1 VTRYIAEKPDGDQ
14 FCCAACKISAKTPME
29 LWEECQKTQKLKMF
43 GSSRSHSCDMCDVHL
58 SEADWL
64 EKHLTGEKHKWIANR
79 VENVQPVQFEPQEMV
94 IVQKT
99 DFNQYTWQYHFYP
112 EWQCLVC
119 RVGFTP
125 IDRYRKHLGSLFHL
139 RKCAGEDVQ
148 WVEGGGYH
156 F

>member
-1 VTRYIAEKPDGDQ
+1 
-14 FCCAACKISAKTPME
+14 M
-29 LWEECQKTQKLKMF
+29 
-43 GSSRSHSCDMCDVHL
+43 
-58 SEADWL
+58 
-64 EKHLTGEKHKWIANR
+64 
-79 VENVQPVQFEPQEMV
+79 ENVQPVQFEPQEMV
-94 IVQKT
+94 IVQKVINTEVLKIELNLPLIQFQT

>member
-1 VTRYIAEKPDGDQ
+1 
-14 FCCAACKISAKTPME
+14 
-29 LWEECQKTQKLKMF
+29 
-43 GSSRSHSCDMCDVHL
+43 
-58 SEADWL
+58 
-64 EKHLTGEKHKWIANR
+64 
-79 VENVQPVQFEPQEMV
+79 MV
-94 IVQKT
+94 IVQKVRSLAGIQT
-99 DFNQYTWQYHFYP
+99 SSPNNFPLQQDFNQFTWQYHFYP

-139 RKCAGEDVQ
+139 RKCAGEDIQ